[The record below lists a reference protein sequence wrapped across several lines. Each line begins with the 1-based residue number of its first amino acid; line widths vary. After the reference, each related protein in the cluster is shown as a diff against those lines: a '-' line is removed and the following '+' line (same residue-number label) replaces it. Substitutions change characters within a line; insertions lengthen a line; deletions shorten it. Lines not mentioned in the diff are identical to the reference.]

1 MDYFEIEKIMESVKE
16 KLIEPADDSSI
27 MMDYAHKLYNQ
38 GVTAMFQQSIFE
50 IMMAIREK
58 EGSL

>member
-1 MDYFEIEKIMESVKE
+1 MDYFEIEKILEDTKE
-16 KLIEPADDSSI
+16 KLIKPVDDSSL
-27 MMDYAHKLYNQ
+27 MMDYVNKVFNQ

-58 EGSL
+58 EGTL